1 MQEISEVV
9 SLRNLAGSSDAD
21 VDNDFYRQ
29 GYLRLLA
36 LITLCAFA
44 AKGHAQDNVGDD
56 STILY
61 PFSYFTQFAPRTALD
76 MLNRIPG
83 MTMSSTNSR
92 GSRSGRGGS
101 GGSFTNVSRGGRGLG
116 AGNNGVQILINGK
129 RTAGKNN
136 DTQAQLRRIDADQVD
151 YIEIIRG
158 TSGEL
163 DVRGST
169 QIANIVLFEEVSS
182 TTINYQASAEYY
194 ADYTSKPGGSLS
206 YAGQAGDLNMIVSAS
221 AVPGYN
227 YTEMREKSILPGE
240 LPNDFIDQTQIR
252 DNATY
257 TLSTNLDYQF
267 SSRSSARFN
276 ALMAEDDN
284 PTEVERLT
292 VDLKGQG
299 FQHSL
304 EREDI
309 PSTNTNWEVGG
320 DYEFRR
326 SNGDR
331 FKVLGI
337 ANENDTTN
345 TRERWDVLADLTE
358 QKNLFLDTAS
368 TLGERIIRGSYTTDL
383 TSGQSIEFGVERAQ
397 TILDSKLALGV
408 LSLSKPGQEAYG
420 GLTPVSIPNA
430 NTRVE
435 EIRYEPF
442 AIHNWRINTRMSLE
456 TSFLYETSEIAL
468 SGDVSNSRTFNFFK
482 PKVDYRF
489 DITPQLQLRVM
500 VEKFVRQLSFMDF
513 VATNDQTDEDS
524 NTLPG
529 NSNLRPDYW
538 WNYNFLAEYRLPD
551 DQGVVSANFYHHRHK
566 DFLQRIDVSN
576 GPNEIRSAVGNIGTG
591 DMYVFEVKGSI
602 RLKRLGMPNVLFTTT
617 ANVRDSWVK
626 DSFID
631 ITRRF
636 NNYHRGEFNWSIRHD
651 IPNLRMNYGIEM
663 RNRIDGGTE
672 RWDIEDIEEDHADP
686 YFTGFVEIIAFGDL
700 TFRLNA
706 RNLTDVE
713 VCRDRIRYE
722 GHIANNILEEVEYM
736 CRGFGRTLSL
746 QMTGTF

>member
-1 MQEISEVV
+1 MAS
-9 SLRNLAGSSDAD
+9 SSDFDLEVSAS
-21 VDNDFYRQ
+21 VKIYYQLLVLILLSIIGFN
-29 GYLRLLA
+29 GYS
-36 LITLCAFA
+36 
-44 AKGHAQDNVGDD
+44 QDNVGDD

-83 MTMSSTNSR
+83 MTMSGSSRR
-92 GSRSGRGGS
+92 GSSNSGRNS

-169 QIANIVLFEEVSS
+169 QIANIVLFNEVSN
-182 TTINYQASAEYY
+182 TTINYQASTDYY
-194 ADYTSKPGGSLS
+194 ADHTSKPGGSIS

-221 AVPGYN
+221 AVPGYR

-240 LPNDFIDQTQIR
+240 LPNDFIGQTQIV

-267 SSRSSARFN
+267 SAKSSARFN
-276 ALMAEDDN
+276 ALLAEDDN
-284 PTEVERLT
+284 PTEVDRLT
-292 VDLKGQG
+292 VDLKGEG
-299 FQHSL
+299 FKHSL
-304 EREDI
+304 EREDN
-309 PSTNTNWEVGG
+309 PATNTNWEVGG

-326 SNGDR
+326 NNGDR

-337 ANENDTTN
+337 ANKNDTTN
-345 TRERWDVLADLTE
+345 TRQRWDVFEDLTE

-368 TLGERIIRGSYTTDL
+368 TLEERIVRGSYTTDL
-383 TSGQSIEFGVERAQ
+383 FSGQSVEFGAERSQ
-397 TILDSKLALGV
+397 TVLDSKLALEV
-408 LSLSKPGQEAYG
+408 LSLSSSGQDAYG

-430 NTRVE
+430 NTKVE

-442 AIHNWRINTRMSLE
+442 AIHNWRINPRMSLE
-456 TSFLYETSEIAL
+456 TSFVYEASEITL

-500 VEKFVRQLSFMDF
+500 IEKFVRQLSFMDF
-513 VATNDQTDEDS
+513 VAINDQTDEDS
-524 NTLPG
+524 DTLPG

-576 GPNEIRSAVGNIGTG
+576 GPDEIRSAAGNIGTG

-663 RNRIDGGTE
+663 RNRIDGGTK

-686 YFTGFVEIIAFGDL
+686 YFEGFIEIIAFDDL

-722 GHIANNILEEVEYM
+722 GHIVNNILEEVEYM
-736 CRGFGRTLSL
+736 CRGFGRTFSL
-746 QMTGTF
+746 QVTGTF

>member
-1 MQEISEVV
+1 MSIITS
-9 SLRNLAGSSDAD
+9 SSDLNRRASAI
-21 VDNDFYRQ
+21 VND
-29 GYLRLLA
+29 YLRSLV
-36 LITLCAFA
+36 LIVFYSTGFD
-44 AKGHAQDNVGDD
+44 GYAQDNVGDD

-61 PFSYFTQFAPRTALD
+61 PFSYFTEFAPRTALD

-83 MTMSSTNSR
+83 MTMSSTRSR
-92 GSRSGRGGS
+92 GSSSSNGRRS
-101 GGSFTNVSRGGRGLG
+101 GGSFNNVSRGGRGLG
-116 AGNNGVQILINGK
+116 AGNNGIQILINGK

-136 DTQAQLRRIDADQVD
+136 DTQAQLQRIDADQVD
-151 YIEIIRG
+151 FIEIIRG

-169 QIANIVLFEEVSS
+169 QIANIVLFEEVSN
-182 TTINYQASAEYY
+182 TTINYQASADYY
-194 ADYTSKPGGSLS
+194 ADHTSKPGGSIS
-206 YAGQAGDLNMIVSAS
+206 YAGQAGKLNMIVSAS
-221 AVPGYN
+221 AVPGYR

-240 LPNDFIDQTQIR
+240 LPNDLIAQTQIL

-257 TLSTNLDYQF
+257 TFSTNLDYQF
-267 SSRSSARFN
+267 GARSSARFN
-276 ALMAEDDN
+276 ALLAEDDN
-284 PTEVERLT
+284 PTVVDRLT
-292 VDLKGQG
+292 VDQKVGG
-299 FQHSL
+299 FRHSL

-309 PSTNTNWEVGG
+309 PAANTNWEVGG

-326 SNGDR
+326 TNGDR
-331 FKVLGI
+331 FKILGI
-337 ANENDTTN
+337 ANKNDTTN
-345 TRERWDVLADLTE
+345 TRERWDVFEDFTE
-358 QKNLFLDTAS
+358 EKNLFLDTAS
-368 TLGERIIRGSYTTDL
+368 TLEERIVRGSYTTNL
-383 TSGQSIEFGVERAQ
+383 ISGQSVEFGAERSQ
-397 TILDSKLALGV
+397 TVLDSKLALGL
-408 LSLSKPGQEAYG
+408 LSSLDPGQEAYG

-442 AIHNWRINTRMSLE
+442 AIHNWRINPRMSLE
-456 TSFLYETSEIAL
+456 TSLIYETSEISL
-468 SGDVSNSRTFNFFK
+468 SGDVSNSRTFNFLK

-500 VEKFVRQLSFMDF
+500 VEKTVRQLSFMDF

-524 NTLPG
+524 DTLPG

-576 GPNEIRSAVGNIGTG
+576 GPNEIRSAAGNIGTG

-602 RLKRLGMPNVLFTTT
+602 RLKRLGMPNVLLTSTT
-617 ANVRDSWVK
+617 NVRDSSVK

-636 NNYHRGEFNWSIRHD
+636 NNYHRGEFNWSVRHD

-663 RNRIDGGTE
+663 RNRIDGGTK

-686 YFTGFVEIIAFGDL
+686 YFTGFIEIIAFGDL

-706 RNLTDVE
+706 RNLTDIE

-722 GHIANNILEEVEYM
+722 GHIADNILEEVEYM
-736 CRGFGRTLSL
+736 CRGFGRTVSL
-746 QMTGTF
+746 QVTGTF

>member
-1 MQEISEVV
+1 M
-9 SLRNLAGSSDAD
+9 AGSSDFDLEVSAS
-21 VDNDFYRQ
+21 VKIYYQ
-29 GYLRLLA
+29 LLV
-36 LITLCAFA
+36 LILLSIIGVKAYS
-44 AKGHAQDNVGDD
+44 QDNVGDD

-83 MTMSSTNSR
+83 MTMSGSSRR
-92 GSRSGRGGS
+92 GSSNSGRNS

-169 QIANIVLFEEVSS
+169 QIANIVLFNEVSN
-182 TTINYQASAEYY
+182 TTINYQASTDYY
-194 ADYTSKPGGSLS
+194 ADHTSKPGGSIS

-221 AVPGYN
+221 AVPGYR

-240 LPNDFIDQTQIR
+240 LPNDFIGQTQII

-267 SSRSSARFN
+267 SAKSSARFN
-276 ALMAEDDN
+276 ALLAEDDN
-284 PTEVERLT
+284 PTEVDRLT
-292 VDLKGQG
+292 VDLKGKG
-299 FQHSL
+299 FKHSL
-304 EREDI
+304 EREDN
-309 PSTNTNWEVGG
+309 PATNTNWEVGG

-326 SNGDR
+326 NNGDR

-337 ANENDTTN
+337 ANKNDTTN
-345 TRERWDVLADLTE
+345 TRQRWDVFEDLTE

-368 TLGERIIRGSYTTDL
+368 TLEERIVRGSYTTDL
-383 TSGQSIEFGVERAQ
+383 FSGQSVEFGAERSQ
-397 TILDSKLALGV
+397 TVLDSKLALEV
-408 LSLSKPGQEAYG
+408 LSLSSSGQAADG

-430 NTRVE
+430 NTKVE

-442 AIHNWRINTRMSLE
+442 AIHNWRINPRMSLE
-456 TSFLYETSEIAL
+456 TSFVYEASEITL

-500 VEKFVRQLSFMDF
+500 IEKFVRQLSFMDF
-513 VATNDQTDEDS
+513 VAINDQTDEDS
-524 NTLPG
+524 DTLPG

-576 GPNEIRSAVGNIGTG
+576 GPDEIRSAAGNIGTG

-663 RNRIDGGTE
+663 RNRIDGGTK

-686 YFTGFVEIIAFGDL
+686 YFEGFIEIIAFDDL

-722 GHIANNILEEVEYM
+722 GHIVNNILEEIEYM
-736 CRGFGRTLSL
+736 CRGFGRTFSL
-746 QMTGTF
+746 QVTGTF

>member
-1 MQEISEVV
+1 MKIM
-9 SLRNLAGSSDAD
+9 AGSSDFDLEVSAS
-21 VDNDFYRQ
+21 VKIYYQ
-29 GYLRLLA
+29 LLV
-36 LITLCAFA
+36 LILLSIIGVKAYS
-44 AKGHAQDNVGDD
+44 QDNVGDD

-83 MTMSSTNSR
+83 MTMSGSSRR
-92 GSRSGRGGS
+92 GSSNSGRNS

-169 QIANIVLFEEVSS
+169 QIANIVLFNEVSN
-182 TTINYQASAEYY
+182 TTINYQASTDYY
-194 ADYTSKPGGSLS
+194 ADHTSKPGGSIS

-221 AVPGYN
+221 AVPGYR

-240 LPNDFIDQTQIR
+240 LPNDFIGQTQII

-267 SSRSSARFN
+267 SAKSSARFN
-276 ALMAEDDN
+276 ALLAEDDN
-284 PTEVERLT
+284 PTEVDRLT
-292 VDLKGQG
+292 VDLKGKG
-299 FQHSL
+299 FKHSL
-304 EREDI
+304 EREDN
-309 PSTNTNWEVGG
+309 PATNTNWEVGG

-326 SNGDR
+326 NNGDR

-337 ANENDTTN
+337 ANKNDTTN
-345 TRERWDVLADLTE
+345 TRQRWDVFEDLTE

-368 TLGERIIRGSYTTDL
+368 TLEERIVRGSYTTDL
-383 TSGQSIEFGVERAQ
+383 LSGQSVEFGAERSQ
-397 TILDSKLALGV
+397 TVLDSKLALEV
-408 LSLSKPGQEAYG
+408 LSLSSSGQAADG

-430 NTRVE
+430 NTKVE

-442 AIHNWRINTRMSLE
+442 AIHNWRINPRMSLE
-456 TSFLYETSEIAL
+456 TSFVYEASEITL

-500 VEKFVRQLSFMDF
+500 IEKFVRQLSFMDF
-513 VATNDQTDEDS
+513 VAINDQTDEDS
-524 NTLPG
+524 DTLPG

-576 GPNEIRSAVGNIGTG
+576 GPDEIRSAAGNIGTG

-663 RNRIDGGTE
+663 RNRIDGGTK

-686 YFTGFVEIIAFGDL
+686 YFEGFIEIIAFDDL

-722 GHIANNILEEVEYM
+722 GHIVNNILEEIEYM
-736 CRGFGRTLSL
+736 CRGFGRTFSL
-746 QMTGTF
+746 QVTGTF

>member
-1 MQEISEVV
+1 MKIMAS
-9 SLRNLAGSSDAD
+9 SSDFDLEVSAS
-21 VDNDFYRQ
+21 VKIYYQ
-29 GYLRLLA
+29 LLVLILLSIISVKGYS
-36 LITLCAFA
+36 
-44 AKGHAQDNVGDD
+44 QDNVGDD

-83 MTMSSTNSR
+83 MTMSGSSRR
-92 GSRSGRGGS
+92 GSSNSGRNS

-169 QIANIVLFEEVSS
+169 QIANIVLFNEVSN
-182 TTINYQASAEYY
+182 TTINYQASTDYY
-194 ADYTSKPGGSLS
+194 ADHTSKPGGSIS

-221 AVPGYN
+221 AVPGYR

-240 LPNDFIDQTQIR
+240 LPNDFIGQTQIV

-267 SSRSSARFN
+267 SAKSSARFN
-276 ALMAEDDN
+276 ALLAEDDN
-284 PTEVERLT
+284 PTEVDRLT
-292 VDLKGQG
+292 VDLKGEG
-299 FQHSL
+299 FKHSL
-304 EREDI
+304 EREDN
-309 PSTNTNWEVGG
+309 PATNTNWEVGG

-326 SNGDR
+326 NNGDR

-337 ANENDTTN
+337 ANKNDTTN
-345 TRERWDVLADLTE
+345 TRQRWDVLEDLTE

-368 TLGERIIRGSYTTDL
+368 TLEERIVRGSYTTDL
-383 TSGQSIEFGVERAQ
+383 FSGQSVEFGVERSQ
-397 TILDSKLALGV
+397 TVLDSKLALGV
-408 LSLSKPGQEAYG
+408 LSLSSSGQDAYG

-430 NTRVE
+430 NTKVE

-442 AIHNWRINTRMSLE
+442 AIHNWRINPRMSLE
-456 TSFLYETSEIAL
+456 TSFVYEASEITL

-500 VEKFVRQLSFMDF
+500 IEKFVRQLSFMDF
-513 VATNDQTDEDS
+513 VAINDQTDEDS
-524 NTLPG
+524 DTLPG

-538 WNYNFLAEYRLPD
+538 WNYNFLAEYRMPD

-576 GPNEIRSAVGNIGTG
+576 GPDEIRSAAGNIGTG

-636 NNYHRGEFNWSIRHD
+636 NNYHRGEFNWSVRHD

-663 RNRIDGGTE
+663 RNRIDGGTK

-686 YFTGFVEIIAFGDL
+686 YFEGFIEIIAFDDL

-722 GHIANNILEEVEYM
+722 GHIVNNILEEVEYM

-746 QMTGTF
+746 QVTGTF

>member
-1 MQEISEVV
+1 MKIIASSSNINVAV
-9 SLRNLAGSSDAD
+9 SAS
-21 VDNDFYRQ
+21 VKIYHQ
-29 GYLRLLA
+29 LLA
-36 LITLCAFA
+36 LTFLLVIGLH
-44 AKGHAQDNVGDD
+44 GYGQDNVGDD

-83 MTMSSTNSR
+83 MTMSGSSSR
-92 GSRSGRGGS
+92 GSSNSGRNS

-169 QIANIVLFEEVSS
+169 QIANIVLFNEVSN
-182 TTINYQASAEYY
+182 TTINYQASTDYY
-194 ADYTSKPGGSLS
+194 ADHTAKPGGSIS

-221 AVPGYN
+221 AVPGYR

-240 LPNDFIDQTQIR
+240 LPNDFIGQTQIV

-267 SSRSSARFN
+267 SAKSSARFN
-276 ALMAEDDN
+276 ALLAEDDN
-284 PTEVERLT
+284 PTEVDRLT
-292 VDLKGQG
+292 VDLKGEG
-299 FQHSL
+299 FKHSL
-304 EREDI
+304 EREDN
-309 PSTNTNWEVGG
+309 PATNTNWEVGG

-326 SNGDR
+326 NNGDR
-331 FKVLGI
+331 FKILGI
-337 ANENDTTN
+337 ANKNDTAN
-345 TRERWDVLADLTE
+345 TRERWNVFEDLTE

-368 TLGERIIRGSYTTDL
+368 TLEERIVRGSYTTDL
-383 TSGQSIEFGVERAQ
+383 ISGQSVEFGAERSQ
-397 TILDSKLALGV
+397 TVLDSKLALGV
-408 LSLSKPGQEAYG
+408 LSSTNPGRVAYG
-420 GLTPVSIPNA
+420 GLTPVNIPNA

-442 AIHNWRINTRMSLE
+442 AIHNWRINPRMSLE
-456 TSFLYETSEIAL
+456 TSFVYEASEITL

-489 DITPQLQLRVM
+489 DVTPQLQLRVM
-500 VEKFVRQLSFMDF
+500 IEKFVRQLSFMDF
-513 VATNDQTDEDS
+513 VAINDQTDEDS
-524 NTLPG
+524 DTLPG

-576 GPNEIRSAVGNIGTG
+576 GPNEIRSAAGNIGTG

-663 RNRIDGGTE
+663 RNRIDGGTK

-686 YFTGFVEIIAFGDL
+686 YFEGFIEIIAFGDL

-722 GHIANNILEEVEYM
+722 GHIVNNILEEVEYM
-736 CRGFGRTLSL
+736 CRGFGRTFSF
-746 QMTGTF
+746 QVTGTF

>member
-1 MQEISEVV
+1 M
-9 SLRNLAGSSDAD
+9 AGSSDFDLEVSAS
-21 VDNDFYRQ
+21 VKIYYQ
-29 GYLRLLA
+29 LLVLILLSIIGVKGYS
-36 LITLCAFA
+36 
-44 AKGHAQDNVGDD
+44 QDNVGDD

-83 MTMSSTNSR
+83 MTMSGSSRR
-92 GSRSGRGGS
+92 GSSNSGRNS

-169 QIANIVLFEEVSS
+169 QIANIVLFNEVSN
-182 TTINYQASAEYY
+182 TTINYQASTDYY
-194 ADYTSKPGGSLS
+194 ADHTSKPGGSIS

-221 AVPGYN
+221 AVPGYR

-240 LPNDFIDQTQIR
+240 LPNDFIGQTQIV

-267 SSRSSARFN
+267 SAKSSARFN
-276 ALMAEDDN
+276 ALLAEDDN
-284 PTEVERLT
+284 PTEVDRLT
-292 VDLKGQG
+292 VDLKGEG
-299 FQHSL
+299 FKHSL
-304 EREDI
+304 EREDN
-309 PSTNTNWEVGG
+309 PATNTNWEVGG

-326 SNGDR
+326 NNGDR

-337 ANENDTTN
+337 ANKNDTTN
-345 TRERWDVLADLTE
+345 TRQRWDVFEDLTE

-368 TLGERIIRGSYTTDL
+368 TLEERIVRGSYTTDL
-383 TSGQSIEFGVERAQ
+383 LSGQSVEFGAERSQ
-397 TILDSKLALGV
+397 TVLDSKLALEV
-408 LSLSKPGQEAYG
+408 LSLSSSGQDAYG

-430 NTRVE
+430 NTKVE

-442 AIHNWRINTRMSLE
+442 AIHNWRINPRMSLE
-456 TSFLYETSEIAL
+456 TSFVYEASEITL

-500 VEKFVRQLSFMDF
+500 IEKFVRQLSFMDF
-513 VATNDQTDEDS
+513 VAINDQTDEDS
-524 NTLPG
+524 DTLPG

-576 GPNEIRSAVGNIGTG
+576 GPDEIRSAAGNIGTG

-663 RNRIDGGTE
+663 RNRIDGGTK

-686 YFTGFVEIIAFGDL
+686 YFEGFIEIIAFDDL

-722 GHIANNILEEVEYM
+722 GHIVNNILEEIEYM
-736 CRGFGRTLSL
+736 CRGFGRTFSI
-746 QMTGTF
+746 QVTGTF

>member
-1 MQEISEVV
+1 MAS
-9 SLRNLAGSSDAD
+9 SSDFDTEVSAS
-21 VDNDFYRQ
+21 VKIYYQLLVLILLSLTGFN
-29 GYLRLLA
+29 GYS
-36 LITLCAFA
+36 
-44 AKGHAQDNVGDD
+44 QDNVGDD

-61 PFSYFTQFAPRTALD
+61 PFSYFTEFAPRTALD

-83 MTMSSTNSR
+83 MTMSGSSRR
-92 GSRSGRGGS
+92 GSSNSGRNS

-169 QIANIVLFEEVSS
+169 QIANIVLFNEVSN
-182 TTINYQASAEYY
+182 TTINYQASTDYY
-194 ADYTSKPGGSLS
+194 ADHTSKPGGSIS

-221 AVPGYN
+221 AVPGYR

-240 LPNDFIDQTQIR
+240 LPNDFIGQTQIV

-267 SSRSSARFN
+267 SAKSSARFN
-276 ALMAEDDN
+276 ALLAEDDN
-284 PTEVERLT
+284 PTEVDRLT
-292 VDLKGQG
+292 VDLKGEG
-299 FQHSL
+299 FKHSL
-304 EREDI
+304 EREDN
-309 PSTNTNWEVGG
+309 PATNTNWEVGG

-326 SNGDR
+326 NNGDR

-337 ANENDTTN
+337 ANKNDTTN
-345 TRERWDVLADLTE
+345 TRQRWDVLEDLTE

-368 TLGERIIRGSYTTDL
+368 TLEERIVRGSYTTDL
-383 TSGQSIEFGVERAQ
+383 LSGQSVEFGVERSQ
-397 TILDSKLALGV
+397 TVLDSKLALGV
-408 LSLSKPGQEAYG
+408 LSLSSSGQDAYG

-430 NTRVE
+430 NTKVE

-442 AIHNWRINTRMSLE
+442 AIHNWRINPRMSLE
-456 TSFLYETSEIAL
+456 TSFVYEASEITL

-500 VEKFVRQLSFMDF
+500 IEKFVRQLSFMDF
-513 VATNDQTDEDS
+513 VAINDQTDEDS
-524 NTLPG
+524 DTLPG

-576 GPNEIRSAVGNIGTG
+576 GPDEIRSAAGNIGTG

-663 RNRIDGGTE
+663 RNRIDGGTK

-686 YFTGFVEIIAFGDL
+686 YFEGFIEIIAFGDL

-722 GHIANNILEEVEYM
+722 GHIVNNILEEVEYNSDY
-736 CRGFGRTLSL
+736 TEVVVDY
-746 QMTGTF
+746 TEETEEE

>member
-1 MQEISEVV
+1 MAS
-9 SLRNLAGSSDAD
+9 SSDFDLEVSAS
-21 VDNDFYRQ
+21 VKIYYQ
-29 GYLRLLA
+29 LLVLILLSIIGVKGYS
-36 LITLCAFA
+36 
-44 AKGHAQDNVGDD
+44 QDNVGDD

-83 MTMSSTNSR
+83 MTMSGSSRR
-92 GSRSGRGGS
+92 GSSNSGRNS

-169 QIANIVLFEEVSS
+169 QIANIVLFNEVSN
-182 TTINYQASAEYY
+182 TTINYQASTDYY
-194 ADYTSKPGGSLS
+194 ADHTSKPGGSIS

-221 AVPGYN
+221 AVPGYR

-240 LPNDFIDQTQIR
+240 LPNDFIGQTQIV

-267 SSRSSARFN
+267 SAKSSARFN
-276 ALMAEDDN
+276 ALLAEDDN
-284 PTEVERLT
+284 PTEVDRLT
-292 VDLKGQG
+292 VDLKGEG
-299 FQHSL
+299 FKHSL
-304 EREDI
+304 EREDN
-309 PSTNTNWEVGG
+309 PATNTNWEVGG

-326 SNGDR
+326 NNGDR

-337 ANENDTTN
+337 ANKNDTTN
-345 TRERWDVLADLTE
+345 TRQRWDVLEDLTQ

-368 TLGERIIRGSYTTDL
+368 TLEERIVRGSYTTDL
-383 TSGQSIEFGVERAQ
+383 FSGQSVEFGVERSQ
-397 TILDSKLALGV
+397 TVLDSKLALGV
-408 LSLSKPGQEAYG
+408 LSLSSSGQDAYG

-430 NTRVE
+430 NTKVE

-442 AIHNWRINTRMSLE
+442 AIHNWRINPRMSLE
-456 TSFLYETSEIAL
+456 TSFVYEASEITL

-500 VEKFVRQLSFMDF
+500 IEKFVRQLSFMDF
-513 VATNDQTDEDS
+513 VAINDQTDEDS
-524 NTLPG
+524 DTLPG

-576 GPNEIRSAVGNIGTG
+576 GPDEIRSAAGNIGTG

-663 RNRIDGGTE
+663 RNRIDGGTK

-686 YFTGFVEIIAFGDL
+686 YFEGFVEIIAFDDL

-722 GHIANNILEEVEYM
+722 GHIVNNILEEVEYM
-736 CRGFGRTLSL
+736 CRGFGRTFSI
-746 QMTGTF
+746 QVTGTF

>member
-1 MQEISEVV
+1 MAS
-9 SLRNLAGSSDAD
+9 SSDFDLEVSAS
-21 VDNDFYRQ
+21 VKIYYQ
-29 GYLRLLA
+29 LLVLILLSIISVKGYS
-36 LITLCAFA
+36 
-44 AKGHAQDNVGDD
+44 QDNVGDD

-83 MTMSSTNSR
+83 MTMSGSSRR
-92 GSRSGRGGS
+92 GSSNSGRNS

-169 QIANIVLFEEVSS
+169 QIANIVLFNEVSN
-182 TTINYQASAEYY
+182 TTINYQASTNYY
-194 ADYTSKPGGSLS
+194 ADHTSKPGGSIS

-221 AVPGYN
+221 AVPGYR

-240 LPNDFIDQTQIR
+240 LPNDFIGQTQIV

-257 TLSTNLDYQF
+257 TLSTNLDYQV
-267 SSRSSARFN
+267 SAKSSARFN
-276 ALMAEDDN
+276 ALLAEDDN
-284 PTEVERLT
+284 PTEVDRLT
-292 VDLKGQG
+292 VDLKGEG
-299 FQHSL
+299 FKHSL
-304 EREDI
+304 EREDN
-309 PSTNTNWEVGG
+309 PATNTNWEVGG

-326 SNGDR
+326 NNGDR

-337 ANENDTTN
+337 ANKNDTTN
-345 TRERWDVLADLTE
+345 TRQRWDVLEDLTE

-368 TLGERIIRGSYTTDL
+368 TLEERIVRGSYTTDL
-383 TSGQSIEFGVERAQ
+383 FSGQSVEFGVERSQ
-397 TILDSKLALGV
+397 TVLDSKLALRV
-408 LSLSKPGQEAYG
+408 LSLSSSGRDSYG

-430 NTRVE
+430 NTKVE

-442 AIHNWRINTRMSLE
+442 AIHNWRINSRMSLE
-456 TSFLYETSEIAL
+456 TSFVYEGSEITL

-500 VEKFVRQLSFMDF
+500 IEKFVRQLSFMDF
-513 VATNDQTDEDS
+513 VAINDQTDEDS
-524 NTLPG
+524 DTLPG

-576 GPNEIRSAVGNIGTG
+576 GPDEIRSAAGNIGTG

-636 NNYHRGEFNWSIRHD
+636 NNYHRGEFNWSVRHD

-663 RNRIDGGTE
+663 RNRIDGGTK

-686 YFTGFVEIIAFGDL
+686 YFEGFIEIITFDDL

-722 GHIANNILEEVEYM
+722 GHIVKNILEEVEYM
-736 CRGFGRTLSL
+736 CRGFGRTFSL
-746 QMTGTF
+746 QVTGTF

>member
-1 MQEISEVV
+1 M
-9 SLRNLAGSSDAD
+9 AGSSDFDLEVSAS
-21 VDNDFYRQ
+21 VKIYYQ
-29 GYLRLLA
+29 LLVLILLSIIGVKGYS
-36 LITLCAFA
+36 
-44 AKGHAQDNVGDD
+44 QDNVGDD

-83 MTMSSTNSR
+83 MTMSGSSRR
-92 GSRSGRGGS
+92 GSSNSGRNS

-169 QIANIVLFEEVSS
+169 QIANIVLFNEVSN
-182 TTINYQASAEYY
+182 TTINYQASTDYY
-194 ADYTSKPGGSLS
+194 ADHTSKPGGSIS

-221 AVPGYN
+221 AVPGYR

-240 LPNDFIDQTQIR
+240 LPNDFIGQTQII

-267 SSRSSARFN
+267 SAKSSARFN
-276 ALMAEDDN
+276 ALLAEDDN
-284 PTEVERLT
+284 PTEVDRLT
-292 VDLKGQG
+292 VDLKGEG
-299 FQHSL
+299 FKHSL
-304 EREDI
+304 EREDN
-309 PSTNTNWEVGG
+309 PATNTNWEVGG

-326 SNGDR
+326 NNGDR

-337 ANENDTTN
+337 ANKNDTTN
-345 TRERWDVLADLTE
+345 TRQRWDVFEDFTE

-368 TLGERIIRGSYTTDL
+368 TLEERIVRGSYTTDL
-383 TSGQSIEFGVERAQ
+383 LSGQSVEFGAERSQ
-397 TILDSKLALGV
+397 TVLDSKLALEV
-408 LSLSKPGQEAYG
+408 LSLSSSGQDGYG

-430 NTRVE
+430 NTKVE

-442 AIHNWRINTRMSLE
+442 AIHNWRINPRMSLE
-456 TSFLYETSEIAL
+456 TSFVYEASEITL

-500 VEKFVRQLSFMDF
+500 IEKFVRQLSFMDF
-513 VATNDQTDEDS
+513 VAINDQTDEDS
-524 NTLPG
+524 DTLPG

-576 GPNEIRSAVGNIGTG
+576 GPDEIRSAAGNIGTG

-663 RNRIDGGTE
+663 RNRIDGGTK

-686 YFTGFVEIIAFGDL
+686 YFEGFIEIIAFDDL

-722 GHIANNILEEVEYM
+722 GHIVNNILEEIEYM
-736 CRGFGRTLSL
+736 CRGFGRTFSI
-746 QMTGTF
+746 QVTGTF

>member
-1 MQEISEVV
+1 MKIMAS
-9 SLRNLAGSSDAD
+9 SSDFDLEVSAS
-21 VDNDFYRQ
+21 VKIYYQ
-29 GYLRLLA
+29 LLVLILLSIISVKGYS
-36 LITLCAFA
+36 
-44 AKGHAQDNVGDD
+44 QDNVGDD

-83 MTMSSTNSR
+83 MTMSGSSRR
-92 GSRSGRGGS
+92 GSSNSGRNS

-169 QIANIVLFEEVSS
+169 QIANIVLFNEVSN
-182 TTINYQASAEYY
+182 TTINYQASTDYY
-194 ADYTSKPGGSLS
+194 ADHTSKPGGSIS

-221 AVPGYN
+221 AVPGYR

-240 LPNDFIDQTQIR
+240 LPNDFIGQTQIV

-267 SSRSSARFN
+267 SAKSSARFN
-276 ALMAEDDN
+276 ALLAEDDN
-284 PTEVERLT
+284 PTEVDRLT
-292 VDLKGQG
+292 VDLKGEG
-299 FQHSL
+299 FKHSL
-304 EREDI
+304 EREDN
-309 PSTNTNWEVGG
+309 PATNTNWEVGG

-326 SNGDR
+326 NNGDR

-337 ANENDTTN
+337 ANKNDTTN
-345 TRERWDVLADLTE
+345 TRQRWDVLEDLTQ

-368 TLGERIIRGSYTTDL
+368 TLEERIVRGSYTTDL
-383 TSGQSIEFGVERAQ
+383 LSGQSVEFGVERSQ
-397 TILDSKLALGV
+397 TVLDSKLALGV
-408 LSLSKPGQEAYG
+408 LSLSSSGQDAYG

-430 NTRVE
+430 NTKVE

-442 AIHNWRINTRMSLE
+442 AIHNWRINPRMSLE
-456 TSFLYETSEIAL
+456 TSFVYEASEITL

-500 VEKFVRQLSFMDF
+500 IEKFVRQLSFMDF
-513 VATNDQTDEDS
+513 VAINDQTDEDS
-524 NTLPG
+524 DTLPG

-576 GPNEIRSAVGNIGTG
+576 GPDEIRSAAGNIGTG

-663 RNRIDGGTE
+663 RNRIDGGTK

-686 YFTGFVEIIAFGDL
+686 YFEGFIEIIAFDDL

-722 GHIANNILEEVEYM
+722 GHIVNNILEEVEYM

-746 QMTGTF
+746 QVTGTF

>member
-1 MQEISEVV
+1 
-9 SLRNLAGSSDAD
+9 
-21 VDNDFYRQ
+21 
-29 GYLRLLA
+29 
-36 LITLCAFA
+36 
-44 AKGHAQDNVGDD
+44 
-56 STILY
+56 
-61 PFSYFTQFAPRTALD
+61 
-76 MLNRIPG
+76 
-83 MTMSSTNSR
+83 
-92 GSRSGRGGS
+92 
-101 GGSFTNVSRGGRGLG
+101 
-116 AGNNGVQILINGK
+116 
-129 RTAGKNN
+129 
-136 DTQAQLRRIDADQVD
+136 
-151 YIEIIRG
+151 
-158 TSGEL
+158 
-163 DVRGST
+163 
-169 QIANIVLFEEVSS
+169 
-182 TTINYQASAEYY
+182 
-194 ADYTSKPGGSLS
+194 
-206 YAGQAGDLNMIVSAS
+206 
-221 AVPGYN
+221 
-227 YTEMREKSILPGE
+227 MREKSILPGE
-240 LPNDFIDQTQIR
+240 LPNDFIGQTQII

-267 SSRSSARFN
+267 SAKSSARFN
-276 ALMAEDDN
+276 ALLAEDDN
-284 PTEVERLT
+284 PTEVDRLT
-292 VDLKGQG
+292 VDLKGKG
-299 FQHSL
+299 FKHSL
-304 EREDI
+304 EREDN
-309 PSTNTNWEVGG
+309 PATNTNWEVGG

-326 SNGDR
+326 NNGDR

-337 ANENDTTN
+337 ANKNDTTN
-345 TRERWDVLADLTE
+345 TRQRWDVFEDLTE

-368 TLGERIIRGSYTTDL
+368 TLEERIVRGSYTTDL
-383 TSGQSIEFGVERAQ
+383 LSGQSVEFGAERSQ
-397 TILDSKLALGV
+397 TVLDSKLALEV
-408 LSLSKPGQEAYG
+408 LSLSSSGQDAYG

-442 AIHNWRINTRMSLE
+442 AIHNWRINPRMSLE
-456 TSFLYETSEIAL
+456 TSFVYEASEITL

-500 VEKFVRQLSFMDF
+500 IEKFVRQLSFMDF
-513 VATNDQTDEDS
+513 VAINDQTDEDS
-524 NTLPG
+524 DTLPG

-576 GPNEIRSAVGNIGTG
+576 GPDEIRSAAGNIGTG

-663 RNRIDGGTE
+663 RNRIDGGTK

-686 YFTGFVEIIAFGDL
+686 YFEGFIEIIAFGDL

-722 GHIANNILEEVEYM
+722 GHIVNNILEEVEYM
-736 CRGFGRTLSL
+736 CRGFGRTFSL
-746 QMTGTF
+746 QVTGTF

>member
-1 MQEISEVV
+1 MQIMAS
-9 SLRNLAGSSDAD
+9 SSDFDIEVSAS
-21 VDNDFYRQ
+21 VKIYYQLLVLILLSLTGFN
-29 GYLRLLA
+29 GYS
-36 LITLCAFA
+36 
-44 AKGHAQDNVGDD
+44 QDNVGDD

-83 MTMSSTNSR
+83 MTMSGSSRR
-92 GSRSGRGGS
+92 GSSNSGRNS

-169 QIANIVLFEEVSS
+169 QIANIVLFNEVSN
-182 TTINYQASAEYY
+182 TTINYQASTDYY
-194 ADYTSKPGGSLS
+194 ADHTSKPGGSIS
-206 YAGQAGDLNMIVSAS
+206 YAGQEGDLNMIVSAS
-221 AVPGYN
+221 AVPGYR

-240 LPNDFIDQTQIR
+240 LPNDFIGQTQII

-267 SSRSSARFN
+267 SAKSSARFN
-276 ALMAEDDN
+276 ALLAEDDN
-284 PTEVERLT
+284 PTEVDRLT
-292 VDLKGQG
+292 VDLKGKG
-299 FQHSL
+299 FKHSL
-304 EREDI
+304 EREDN
-309 PSTNTNWEVGG
+309 PATNTNWEVGG

-326 SNGDR
+326 NNGDR

-337 ANENDTTN
+337 ANKNDTTN
-345 TRERWDVLADLTE
+345 TRQRWDVFEDLTE

-368 TLGERIIRGSYTTDL
+368 TLEERIVRGSYTTDL
-383 TSGQSIEFGVERAQ
+383 LSGQSVEFGAERSQ
-397 TILDSKLALGV
+397 TVLDSKLALEV
-408 LSLSKPGQEAYG
+408 LSLSSSGQDAYG

-442 AIHNWRINTRMSLE
+442 AIHNWRINPRMSLE
-456 TSFLYETSEIAL
+456 TSFVYEASEITL

-500 VEKFVRQLSFMDF
+500 IEKFVRQLSFMDF
-513 VATNDQTDEDS
+513 VAINDQTDEDS
-524 NTLPG
+524 DTLPG

-576 GPNEIRSAVGNIGTG
+576 GPDEIRSAAGNIGTG

-651 IPNLRMNYGIEM
+651 IPTLRMNYGIEM
-663 RNRIDGGTE
+663 RNRIDGGTK

-686 YFTGFVEIIAFGDL
+686 YFEGFIEIIAFDDL

-722 GHIANNILEEVEYM
+722 GHIVNNILEEIEYM
-736 CRGFGRTLSL
+736 CRGFGRTFSL
-746 QMTGTF
+746 QVTGTF

>member
-1 MQEISEVV
+1 MASSSDFDFEISASVKIYYQLLV
-9 SLRNLAGSSDAD
+9 LILLSVIGFN
-21 VDNDFYRQ
+21 
-29 GYLRLLA
+29 GYS
-36 LITLCAFA
+36 
-44 AKGHAQDNVGDD
+44 QDNVGDD

-83 MTMSSTNSR
+83 MTMSGSSRR
-92 GSRSGRGGS
+92 GSSNSGRNS

-169 QIANIVLFEEVSS
+169 QIANIVLFNEVSN
-182 TTINYQASAEYY
+182 TTINYQASTDYY
-194 ADYTSKPGGSLS
+194 ADHTSKPGGSIS
-206 YAGQAGDLNMIVSAS
+206 YAGQEGDLNMIVSAS
-221 AVPGYN
+221 AVPGYR

-240 LPNDFIDQTQIR
+240 LPNDFIGQTQIV

-267 SSRSSARFN
+267 SAKSSARFN
-276 ALMAEDDN
+276 ALLAEDDN
-284 PTEVERLT
+284 PTEVDRLT
-292 VDLKGQG
+292 VDLKGEG
-299 FQHSL
+299 FKHSL
-304 EREDI
+304 EREDN
-309 PSTNTNWEVGG
+309 PATNTNWEVGG

-326 SNGDR
+326 NNGDR

-337 ANENDTTN
+337 ANKNDTTN
-345 TRERWDVLADLTE
+345 TRQRWDVFEDLTE

-368 TLGERIIRGSYTTDL
+368 TLEERIVRGSYTTDL
-383 TSGQSIEFGVERAQ
+383 FSGQSVEFGAERSQ
-397 TILDSKLALGV
+397 TVLDSKLALEV
-408 LSLSKPGQEAYG
+408 LSLSSSGQGGYG

-430 NTRVE
+430 NTKVE

-442 AIHNWRINTRMSLE
+442 AIHNWRINPRMSLE
-456 TSFLYETSEIAL
+456 TSFVYEASEITL

-500 VEKFVRQLSFMDF
+500 IEKFVRQLSFMDF
-513 VATNDQTDEDS
+513 VAINDQTDEDS
-524 NTLPG
+524 DTLPG

-576 GPNEIRSAVGNIGTG
+576 GPDEIRSAAGNIGTG

-651 IPNLRMNYGIEM
+651 IPTLRMNYGIEM
-663 RNRIDGGTE
+663 RNRIDGGTK

-686 YFTGFVEIIAFGDL
+686 YFEGFIEIIAFDDL

-722 GHIANNILEEVEYM
+722 GHIVNNILEEIEYM
-736 CRGFGRTLSL
+736 CRGFGRTFSL
-746 QMTGTF
+746 QVTGTF

>member
-1 MQEISEVV
+1 MRIKAGNSDFDKVV
-9 SLRNLAGSSDAD
+9 SVSIK
-21 VDNDFYRQ
+21 
-29 GYLRLLA
+29 GYLQLLVLTIGSA
-36 LITLCAFA
+36 IGID
-44 AKGHAQDNVGDD
+44 GHAQDNVGDD

-61 PFSYFTQFAPRTALD
+61 PFSYFIEFAPRTALD

-92 GSRSGRGGS
+92 GSRSSSGRSS

-116 AGNNGVQILINGK
+116 AGNNGIQILINGK

-136 DTQAQLRRIDADQVD
+136 DTQAQLQRIDADQVD

-169 QIANIVLFEEVSS
+169 QIANIVLFDEVSN
-182 TTINYQASAEYY
+182 TTINYQASADYY
-194 ADYTSKPGGSLS
+194 ADHSSKPGGSIS

-221 AVPGYN
+221 AVPGYR

-240 LPNDFIDQTQIR
+240 LPNDFIGQTQIL

-257 TLSTNLDYQF
+257 TISTNLDYQF
-267 SSRSSARFN
+267 SGKSSARFN
-276 ALMAEDDN
+276 ALLAEDDN

-292 VDLKGQG
+292 VDLKGGG
-299 FQHSL
+299 FQHNL

-309 PSTNTNWEVGG
+309 PATNTNWEVGG
-320 DYEFRR
+320 DYEYRR
-326 SNGDR
+326 NNGDR
-331 FKVLGI
+331 FKILGI
-337 ANENDTTN
+337 ANKNDTTN
-345 TRERWDVLADLTE
+345 TRERWDVFEDLTE

-368 TLGERIIRGSYTTDL
+368 TLEERIVRGSYTTGL
-383 TSGQSIEFGVERAQ
+383 ISGQSVEFGAERSQ
-397 TILDSKLALGV
+397 TVLDSKLALG
-408 LSLSKPGQEAYG
+408 LLSSLSPGQPAFG
-420 GLTPVSIPNA
+420 GLTPVRIPNA

-442 AIHNWRINTRMSLE
+442 AIYNWRINPRMSLE
-456 TSFLYETSEIAL
+456 TSLVYENSEISL

-500 VEKFVRQLSFMDF
+500 IEKFVRQLSFMDF
-513 VATNDQTDEDS
+513 VAINDQTDEDS
-524 NTLPG
+524 DTLPG

-576 GPNEIRSAVGNIGTG
+576 GPNEIRSAAGNIGTG

-617 ANVRDSWVK
+617 ANARDSRVK

-651 IPNLRMNYGIEM
+651 IPKLRMNYGIAM
-663 RNRIDGGTE
+663 RNRIDGGTK
-672 RWDIEDIEEDHADP
+672 RWDIEDIEEDRADP
-686 YFTGFVEIIAFGDL
+686 YFTSFIEIIAFGDL

-736 CRGFGRTLSL
+736 CRDFGRTLSL
-746 QMTGTF
+746 QVTGTF